1 MTTNTKTWSKP
12 TIKKVTG
19 QRGLHPKMG
28 ICTAANW
35 DPDWWVFDHFRITVV
50 KAQ

>member
-19 QRGLHPKMG
+19 QRGLHPNWESVLLRIG
-28 ICTAANW
+28 IQTGG
-35 DPDWWVFDHFRITVV
+35 FLTTLE
-50 KAQ
+50 